1 MNFKYLPQ
9 RFLNKLYSLNFSIY
23 KPLYF
28 FYKNISDKQKIDLI
42 KSTIKPGMICLDI
55 GANVGFYS
63 LLFSK
68 LVGKSGKV
76 HAFEPDSIN
85 FKHLSQ
91 TTRHC
96 SNLKLNQLAV
106 SSSNQPLNLY
116 LSDQLNVD
124 HQTFDIGQKRKS
136 KSVKA
141 TAIDSYLKNRKVN
154 FIKIDI
160 QGFDHQALKEAKKT
174 LKQSSPLTIIGE
186 FWPFGLKKA
195 GTSAKEYLKF
205 LKNTGFKIKF
215 LPSFDLRTLS
225 QKEQDQYFYCDFI
238 ATKK

>member
-9 RFLNKLYSLNFSIY
+9 RFFNLLYIKCFIIY

-28 FYKNISDKQKIDLI
+28 LYKQFSDREKINLI
-42 KSTIKPGMICLDI
+42 KSYLKPGMVCLDI
-55 GANVGFYS
+55 GANIGFYS

-68 LVGKSGKV
+68 LVGKSGGV
-76 HAFEPDSIN
+76 HAFEPDKTN

-106 SSSNQPLNLY
+106 GSSNLPLKLY

-124 HQTFDIGQKRKS
+124 HQTFDIGQNRKS
-136 KSVKA
+136 KYIKA
-141 TAIDSYLKNRKVN
+141 ITIDSYLKNQSVS

-160 QGFDHQALKEAKKT
+160 QGFDHQALLGAQKT
-174 LKQSSPLTIIGE
+174 LKQSSPLTMIGE

-195 GTSAKEYLKF
+195 GSSTKEYLKF
-205 LKNTGFKIKF
+205 LKKMGFKIKF
-215 LPSFDLRTLS
+215 LPSFNLRTIN
-225 QKEQDQYFYCDFI
+225 QKEQDQFYYCDFV
-238 ATKK
+238 ATKD